1 MAAFPASLNR
11 PARVRA
17 QRRRISAHS
26 AVSAAAAVAVAA
38 TARGMVPGSEGPAR
52 AGGLV
57 ADVVFVIEGTA
68 NLGPYFEGLRKHY
81 LLPAIEY
88 FNGGPPAETD
98 FGGDYGGTQYS
109 LVVFNTVDC
118 APESYVQCHAP
129 TSSAYEFVTWLDG
142 IKFMGGGGES
152 CSLIA
157 EGLSTALQLFDDFK
171 KMREQ
176 IGQTHR
182 VCLLICNSP
191 PYLLPAV
198 ESTTYSGCTT
208 ENLVQQIGERGIHF
222 SIVSPRKLPA
232 LRLLFEKAAPPALL
246 EPLQPPTDVSQ
257 DPRHMVLVRGL
268 VLPVGGGSA
277 PGPLQPKQPVPLPP
291 AAPSGATLSAAPQQ
305 PLPPVPPQYQVPGNL
320 SAAQVAAQNAVEAA
334 KNQKAGLGPRFS
346 PITPLQQAAPGVGP
360 PFSQAPAPQ
369 LPPGPPGAPKPPPAS
384 QPSLVSTVAPG
395 SGLAPTAQPGAP
407 SMAGTVAPGGVSG
420 PSPAQLGAPAL
431 SGQQSVSNKLL
442 AWSGVLEWQ
451 EKPKPASVDAN
462 TKLTR
467 SLPCQ
472 VYVNHGENLKTEQ
485 WPQKLIMQLIPQQL
499 LTTLGPLFRNSRMVQ
514 FHFTNKDLES
524 LKGLYRIM
532 GNGFAGCVHF
542 PHTAPCEVRVLMLLY
557 SSKKKIFM
565 GLIPYDQS
573 GFVNGI
579 RQVITN
585 HKQVQQQKLEQQ
597 QRGLQL
603 RPPQSQPQGTVGASG
618 ATGQPQPQGTAQPP
632 PGAPQG
638 PPGTAS
644 GPPPPGP
651 ILRPQNPGAN
661 PQLRSL
667 LLNPP
672 PPQTGVPPPQASLHH
687 LQPPGAPALLPPPH
701 QGLGQPQLGPPLLH
715 PPPAQSWPAQLPP
728 RAPLPGQMLLSG
740 GPRGPVPQPGL
751 QPSVMEDDILMDL
764 I

>member
-1 MAAFPASLNR
+1 
-11 PARVRA
+11 
-17 QRRRISAHS
+17 
-26 AVSAAAAVAVAA
+26 
-38 TARGMVPGSEGPAR
+38 MVPGSEGPAR
-52 AGGLV
+52 AGSVV

-98 FGGDYGGTQYS
+98 FGGD
-109 LVVFNTVDC
+109 
-118 APESYVQCHAP
+118 
-129 TSSAYEFVTWLDG
+129 
-142 IKFMGGGGES
+142 
-152 CSLIA
+152 
-157 EGLSTALQLFDDFK
+157 
-171 KMREQ
+171 
-176 IGQTHR
+176 
-182 VCLLICNSP
+182 
-191 PYLLPAV
+191 
-198 ESTTYSGCTT
+198 
-208 ENLVQQIGERGIHF
+208 
-222 SIVSPRKLPA
+222 
-232 LRLLFEKAAPPALL
+232 
-246 EPLQPPTDVSQ
+246 
-257 DPRHMVLVRGL
+257 
-268 VLPVGGGSA
+268 
-277 PGPLQPKQPVPLPP
+277 
-291 AAPSGATLSAAPQQ
+291 
-305 PLPPVPPQYQVPGNL
+305 VPGNL

-431 SGQQSVSNKLL
+431 GGQQSVSNKLL

-597 QRGLQL
+597 QRGMGGQQAPPGLGPILEDQARPSQNLLQL
-603 RPPQSQPQGTVGASG
+603 RPPQPQPQGTVGASG

-638 PPGTAS
+638 PPGAAS

>member
-1 MAAFPASLNR
+1 MVVPGLELPA
-11 PARVRA
+11 
-17 QRRRISAHS
+17 Q
-26 AVSAAAAVAVAA
+26 AVA
-38 TARGMVPGSEGPAR
+38 GM
-52 AGGLV
+52 V

-68 NLGPYFEGLRKHY
+68 NLGPYFESLRKHY

-142 IKFMGGGGES
+142 IQFVGGGGES

-176 IGQTHR
+176 IGQTHK
-182 VCLLICNSP
+182 VCILICNSP

-198 ESTTYSGCTT
+198 ESTTYSGYTT
-208 ENLVQQIGERGIHF
+208 ENLVQKIGERGIHF
-222 SIVSPRKLPA
+222 SVVSPRKLPA
-232 LRLLFEKAAPPALL
+232 LRVLFDKATPGGML
-246 EPLQPPTDVSQ
+246 EAQPKDFSQ
-257 DPRHMVLVRGL
+257 DPRHMILIRGM
-268 VLPVGGGSA
+268 VLPVGGSA
-277 PGPLQPKQPVPLPP
+277 ASGAIQPKQVVPQPQLPT
-291 AAPSGATLSAAPQQ
+291 APPQHPPAPQQ
-305 PLPPVPPQYQVPGNL
+305 PLPPAAQPYQVPQPSSLN
-320 SAAQVAAQNAVEAA
+320 AAQAAAQSAVEAA
-334 KNQKAGLGPRFS
+334 KNQKASLASRF
-346 PITPLQQAAPGVGP
+346 TPLNALQT
-360 PFSQAPAPQ
+360 PFSQAPAQPLPAGSVPAMAPK
-369 LPPGPPGAPKPPPAS
+369 LPPSS
-384 QPSLVSTVAPG
+384 QPSLVSTVTTGSSLLTQPPG
-395 SGLAPTAQPGAP
+395 QPPPQPGAP
-407 SMAGTVAPGGVSG
+407 AMPSSVAPSSVSVT
-420 PSPAQLGAPAL
+420 PPAAPQLGAAQL
-431 SGQQSVSNKLL
+431 SGAQQSVTNKVL
-442 AWSGVLEWQ
+442 AWNGVLEWQ
-451 EKPKPASVDAN
+451 EKPKPASVDSS

-472 VYVNHGENLKTEQ
+472 VYVNPGENLKTDQ

-585 HKQVQQQKLEQQ
+585 HKQVQQQKIEQQ
-597 QRGLQL
+597 RSMAGQQVSPAMAPVPIMDDQQRQ
-603 RPPQSQPQGTVGASG
+603 QS
-618 ATGQPQPQGTAQPP
+618 
-632 PGAPQG
+632 
-638 PPGTAS
+638 
-644 GPPPPGP
+644 
-651 ILRPQNPGAN
+651 L
-661 PQLRSL
+661 
-667 LLNPP
+667 
-672 PPQTGVPPPQASLHH
+672 PQTGVPQSQQPLHH
-687 LQPPGAPALLPPPH
+687 LQQASQGLLPH
-701 QGLGQPQLGPPLLH
+701 QAMGQPMGQPPL
-715 PPPAQSWPAQLPP
+715 QLPGQPLMHQAPGQQWPGQMAP
-728 RAPLPGQMLLSG
+728 RAPLPGQMLMPP
-740 GPRGPVPQPGL
+740 GPRGPGPQPGL
-751 QPSVMEDDILMDL
+751 QPPSVMEDDILMDL

>member
-1 MAAFPASLNR
+1 MVVPGLELPA
-11 PARVRA
+11 
-17 QRRRISAHS
+17 Q
-26 AVSAAAAVAVAA
+26 AVA
-38 TARGMVPGSEGPAR
+38 GM
-52 AGGLV
+52 V

-68 NLGPYFEGLRKHY
+68 NLGPYFESLRKHY

-129 TSSAYEFVTWLDG
+129 TSSAYEFVTWLDS
-142 IKFMGGGGES
+142 IQFVGGGGES

-176 IGQTHR
+176 IGQTHK
-182 VCLLICNSP
+182 VCILICNSP

-198 ESTTYSGCTT
+198 ESTTYSGYTT
-208 ENLVQQIGERGIHF
+208 ENLVQKIGERGIHF

-232 LRLLFEKAAPPALL
+232 LRVLFDKATPGGML
-246 EPLQPPTDVSQ
+246 EAQPKDFSQ
-257 DPRHMVLVRGL
+257 DPRHMILIRGM
-268 VLPVGGGSA
+268 VLPVGGSA
-277 PGPLQPKQPVPLPP
+277 ASGTIQPKQVVPQPQLPT
-291 AAPSGATLSAAPQQ
+291 APPQHPPAPQQ
-305 PLPPVPPQYQVPGNL
+305 PLPPASQPYQAPPPGSLN
-320 SAAQVAAQNAVEAA
+320 AAQAAAQSAVEAA
-334 KNQKAGLGPRFS
+334 KHQKASLAARF
-346 PITPLQQAAPGVGP
+346 PPLNPLQT
-360 PFSQAPAPQ
+360 PFSQAPTQPLPTGSVPALAPK
-369 LPPGPPGAPKPPPAS
+369 LPPSS
-384 QPSLVSTVAPG
+384 QPSLVSTVTTG
-395 SGLAPTAQPGAP
+395 SSLLTQPPSQPPPQPGAP
-407 SMAGTVAPGGVSG
+407 AMPSSVAPSSVSVA
-420 PSPAQLGAPAL
+420 PPAAPQLGAAQLPGA
-431 SGQQSVSNKLL
+431 QQSVTNKVL
-442 AWSGVLEWQ
+442 AWNGVLEWQ
-451 EKPKPASVDAN
+451 EKPKPASVDSS

-472 VYVNHGENLKTEQ
+472 VYVNPGENLKTDQ

-585 HKQVQQQKLEQQ
+585 HKQVQQQKIEQQ
-597 QRGLQL
+597 RSMAGQQVSPAMAPVPIMDDPQRQ
-603 RPPQSQPQGTVGASG
+603 QSL
-618 ATGQPQPQGTAQPP
+618 PQP
-632 PGAPQG
+632 
-638 PPGTAS
+638 
-644 GPPPPGP
+644 
-651 ILRPQNPGAN
+651 
-661 PQLRSL
+661 
-667 LLNPP
+667 
-672 PPQTGVPPPQASLHH
+672 GVPQAQQPLHH
-687 LQPPGAPALLPPPH
+687 LQQASQGLLPH
-701 QGLGQPQLGPPLLH
+701 QAMGQAMGQQPLQLPGQPLMHQAPG
-715 PPPAQSWPAQLPP
+715 QQWPGQMAP
-728 RAPLPGQMLLSG
+728 RPPLPGQMLMPP
-740 GPRGPVPQPGL
+740 GPRGPGPQPGL
-751 QPSVMEDDILMDL
+751 QQVQPPSVMEDDILMDL

>member
-1 MAAFPASLNR
+1 
-11 PARVRA
+11 
-17 QRRRISAHS
+17 
-26 AVSAAAAVAVAA
+26 
-38 TARGMVPGSEGPAR
+38 MVPGSEGPAR
-52 AGGLV
+52 AGSVV

-277 PGPLQPKQPVPLPP
+277 PGPLQSKQPVPLPP
-291 AAPSGATLSAAPQQ
+291 ATPSGATLSAAPQQ

-360 PFSQAPAPQ
+360 PFS
-369 LPPGPPGAPKPPPAS
+369 
-384 QPSLVSTVAPG
+384 
-395 SGLAPTAQPGAP
+395 
-407 SMAGTVAPGGVSG
+407 
-420 PSPAQLGAPAL
+420 
-431 SGQQSVSNKLL
+431 
-442 AWSGVLEWQ
+442 
-451 EKPKPASVDAN
+451 
-462 TKLTR
+462 
-467 SLPCQ
+467 
-472 VYVNHGENLKTEQ
+472 
-485 WPQKLIMQLIPQQL
+485 
-499 LTTLGPLFRNSRMVQ
+499 
-514 FHFTNKDLES
+514 
-524 LKGLYRIM
+524 
-532 GNGFAGCVHF
+532 
-542 PHTAPCEVRVLMLLY
+542 
-557 SSKKKIFM
+557 
-565 GLIPYDQS
+565 
-573 GFVNGI
+573 
-579 RQVITN
+579 
-585 HKQVQQQKLEQQ
+585 
-597 QRGLQL
+597 
-603 RPPQSQPQGTVGASG
+603 
-618 ATGQPQPQGTAQPP
+618 
-632 PGAPQG
+632 
-638 PPGTAS
+638 
-644 GPPPPGP
+644 
-651 ILRPQNPGAN
+651 
-661 PQLRSL
+661 
-667 LLNPP
+667 
-672 PPQTGVPPPQASLHH
+672 
-687 LQPPGAPALLPPPH
+687 QPPGAPALLPPPH

>member
-1 MAAFPASLNR
+1 
-11 PARVRA
+11 
-17 QRRRISAHS
+17 
-26 AVSAAAAVAVAA
+26 
-38 TARGMVPGSEGPAR
+38 MVPGSEGPAR
-52 AGGLV
+52 AGLV

-98 FGGDYGGTQYS
+98 FGGD
-109 LVVFNTVDC
+109 
-118 APESYVQCHAP
+118 
-129 TSSAYEFVTWLDG
+129 
-142 IKFMGGGGES
+142 FMGGGGES

-431 SGQQSVSNKLL
+431 GGQQSVSNKLL

-597 QRGLQL
+597 QRGMGGQQAPPGLGPILEDQARPSQNLLQL

>member
-1 MAAFPASLNR
+1 
-11 PARVRA
+11 
-17 QRRRISAHS
+17 
-26 AVSAAAAVAVAA
+26 
-38 TARGMVPGSEGPAR
+38 MVPGSEGPAR

-98 FGGDYGGTQYS
+98 FGGDGPSTG

-118 APESYVQCHAP
+118 APESYVCH
-129 TSSAYEFVTWLDG
+129 WLDG

-360 PFSQAPAPQ
+360 PFSQ
-369 LPPGPPGAPKPPPAS
+369 
-384 QPSLVSTVAPG
+384 
-395 SGLAPTAQPGAP
+395 
-407 SMAGTVAPGGVSG
+407 
-420 PSPAQLGAPAL
+420 
-431 SGQQSVSNKLL
+431 
-442 AWSGVLEWQ
+442 
-451 EKPKPASVDAN
+451 
-462 TKLTR
+462 
-467 SLPCQ
+467 
-472 VYVNHGENLKTEQ
+472 
-485 WPQKLIMQLIPQQL
+485 
-499 LTTLGPLFRNSRMVQ
+499 
-514 FHFTNKDLES
+514 
-524 LKGLYRIM
+524 
-532 GNGFAGCVHF
+532 
-542 PHTAPCEVRVLMLLY
+542 
-557 SSKKKIFM
+557 
-565 GLIPYDQS
+565 
-573 GFVNGI
+573 
-579 RQVITN
+579 
-585 HKQVQQQKLEQQ
+585 
-597 QRGLQL
+597 
-603 RPPQSQPQGTVGASG
+603 
-618 ATGQPQPQGTAQPP
+618 
-632 PGAPQG
+632 
-638 PPGTAS
+638 
-644 GPPPPGP
+644 
-651 ILRPQNPGAN
+651 
-661 PQLRSL
+661 
-667 LLNPP
+667 
-672 PPQTGVPPPQASLHH
+672 
-687 LQPPGAPALLPPPH
+687 PPGAPALLPPPH